1 MKSFELE
8 RRLLSEQ
15 MENEKK
21 KMAIHKLMKK
31 KIKEMVR
38 EQFDE

>member
-1 MKSFELE
+1 MKAFELE

-21 KMAIHKLMKK
+21 KMTIHRLMKK
-31 KIKEMVR
+31 KIK
-38 EQFDE
+38 